1 MTRRRFKY
9 GDRVR
14 IADCSGIDSNK
25 LALVSDYAHVADAYT
40 RDLVIR
46 KQWIPVL
53 VDGQEEATAMPQD
66 RLLRV
71 RKQSMGVYIW
81 KAELGIKDKD

>member
-25 LALVSDYAHVADAYT
+25 LALVSDYEHVADAYT

-46 KQWIPVL
+46 EQWIPVL
-53 VDGQEEATAMPQD
+53 VDGQQEATAVPKN
-66 RLLRV
+66 RLIRV
-71 RKQSMGVYIW
+71 R
-81 KAELGIKDKD
+81 